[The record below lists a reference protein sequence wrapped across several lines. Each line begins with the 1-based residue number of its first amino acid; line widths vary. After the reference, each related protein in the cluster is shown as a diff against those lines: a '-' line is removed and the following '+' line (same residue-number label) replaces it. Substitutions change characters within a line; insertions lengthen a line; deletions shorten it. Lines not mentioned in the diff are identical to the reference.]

1 VFEPNFR
8 YTSKIVRLLTRISAS
23 REIILNYDSDRPA
36 YYRAL
41 QSVNQ
46 KTLDVT
52 TWLEYFA
59 EGVAVSID
67 AVKERVVRLSSER
80 LRKAKRGQIA
90 LTERQMRIVEFIN
103 TEGKITSGK
112 IQKMFEI
119 SRPAAYK
126 EIKKLI
132 ELDIIEQRGSG
143 RSTYYVTK

>member
-1 VFEPNFR
+1 
-8 YTSKIVRLLTRISAS
+8 
-23 REIILNYDSDRPA
+23 
-36 YYRAL
+36 
-41 QSVNQ
+41 
-46 KTLDVT
+46 
-52 TWLEYFA
+52 
-59 EGVAVSID
+59 
-67 AVKERVVRLSSER
+67 
-80 LRKAKRGQIA
+80 
-90 LTERQMRIVEFIN
+90 MRIVEFIN